1 MPNMNSK
8 AGHIPIRT
16 CVVCREK
23 SEQSQLLSFVLLP
36 GGIVYDL
43 LSRLPARK
51 QYVCRSRACV
61 SGLAKWRKKRQK
73 GKRT

>member
-23 SEQSQLLSFVLLP
+23 SAQSQLLSFVLLP
-36 GGIVYDL
+36 GGIAYDIA
-43 LSRLPARK
+43 RVLPARK
-51 QYVCRSRACV
+51 QYVCRKWACV
-61 SGLAKWRKKRQK
+61 SGLAKWRKKRQR
-73 GKRT
+73 GKRA